1 MEPQVLVSYLVRE
14 IINISAIKCNPPK
27 EKARIE
33 KAKVD
38 AKAKLINKAET
49 IIYFDESHF
58 TKDGS
63 TAYAKIQEL
72 AQIANYKTMRAT
84 ATFKGKEFS
93 IKMPHPIERRYMSG
107 LVPKYKGD
115 DGNEVDLDA

>member
-1 MEPQVLVSYLVRE
+1 MEPQVLLAYLVRDVVK
-14 IINISAIKCNPPK
+14 ISAIRCNGK
-27 EKARIE
+27 ERERIE

-63 TAYAKIQEL
+63 TAYTKIQEL
-72 AQIANYKTMRAT
+72 AQIAGYKTMRAT
-84 ATFKGKEFS
+84 ATFKGKPFS
-93 IKMPHPIERRYMSG
+93 IKMPQKIERRYMSG
-107 LVPKYKGD
+107 LVPKYKEK
-115 DGNEVDLDA
+115 DGKEVDLNQ